1 MARLYEAA
9 VMHAR
14 RWPKQHHFTHG
25 AFAVA
30 VDLEEW
36 DRLGRGRLLLG
47 GAWRPYQFRD
57 QDFLPAAEM
66 FKPEGTPQDF
76 GKPGDRLAE
85 RVRAFCRAQGE
96 PIPPDA
102 KVQLVAMPRAFG
114 KSYNP
119 VVFYLISRDG
129 KLVSGIAEV
138 HNTFGE
144 RKAWF
149 LGSNCLKQD
158 NAGETYLQLR
168 TPKRFYVSPF
178 SALDTEFE
186 FTLRLPDERLVMT
199 VDHYEGG
206 QKTLISAWTGRQV
219 PLTEG
224 RLLWLTAKMPLLI
237 LKVITLIHLHAAW
250 LWLVKKLP
258 FRRKGADIPW
268 QRNLR
273 NPTSE
278 LSGRHD

>member
-1 MARLYEAA
+1 MARLYDAA

-14 RWPKQHHFTHG
+14 LWPKQHHFTHG
-25 AFAVA
+25 AFAFA

-119 VVFYLISRDG
+119 VVLSDQPRRQTCQR
-129 KLVSGIAEV
+129 
-138 HNTFGE
+138 H
-144 RKAWF
+144 R
-149 LGSNCLKQD
+149 
-158 NAGETYLQLR
+158 
-168 TPKRFYVSPF
+168 
-178 SALDTEFE
+178 
-186 FTLRLPDERLVMT
+186 
-199 VDHYEGG
+199 GG
-206 QKTLISAWTGRQV
+206 A
-219 PLTEG
+219 
-224 RLLWLTAKMPLLI
+224 
-237 LKVITLIHLHAAW
+237 
-250 LWLVKKLP
+250 
-258 FRRKGADIPW
+258 
-268 QRNLR
+268 
-273 NPTSE
+273 
-278 LSGRHD
+278 